1 MALLQSVKQ
10 NALVRFLLN
19 FSFKKIN
26 PSVISYRIITSPKY
40 LYFRR
45 MLYYIPQKKYSDLKL
60 SDRAEQWMK
69 EIKENGIVKIENEFE
84 GLAEYLDKEYF
95 SNPNCKYI
103 LEDQTVPRTQAMGI
117 TLAMHISFRDSVLA
131 KLFFHE
137 EILGMLSKHYKCQA
151 YYRNLPSII
160 ENKYDA
166 TKHTQDMQA
175 LFHLDKGLDQ
185 ISIMFLVKDLSEND
199 THMQYSMGSNKEKHK
214 TVDRFKFDQDLIEK
228 KYPIMKCIGKAG
240 TVFIFRAGMGFH
252 RGFQVSGS
260 TRKIL
265 HLNVTSGHDLFHQE
279 YDKISDFNHLENKK
293 FFVKKSIEKIVK

>member
-1 MALLQSVKQ
+1 
-10 NALVRFLLN
+10 
-19 FSFKKIN
+19 
-26 PSVISYRIITSPKY
+26 
-40 LYFRR
+40 
-45 MLYYIPQKKYSDLKL
+45 
-60 SDRAEQWMK
+60 
-69 EIKENGIVKIENEFE
+69 
-84 GLAEYLDKEYF
+84 
-95 SNPNCKYI
+95 
-103 LEDQTVPRTQAMGI
+103 
-117 TLAMHISFRDSVLA
+117 
-131 KLFFHE
+131 
-137 EILGMLSKHYKCQA
+137 
-151 YYRNLPSII
+151 
-160 ENKYDA
+160 
-166 TKHTQDMQA
+166 MQA

-240 TVFIFRAGMGFH
+240 TVFIFREGMGFH